1 MVSASQLRAG
11 MAIRHEGQIYKVMAA
26 EYHGGQG
33 KMGGGTHARLKNL
46 TTGTLWEHSFRAD
59 LKVEDLEVAKQSMD
73 FLYSD
78 DDLCYF
84 MNPDTFEQ
92 VGVSTSVIG
101 PQAQFLAPETR
112 VPVEFVE
119 GQPVSVLF
127 PDIIEVQVAATA
139 PPVHAQQDST
149 WKAAQLDNGVEV
161 MVPQFIKAG
170 ERIRLDLNSL
180 KYVERA
186 RGR

>member
-1 MVSASQLRAG
+1 MVPASQLRAG

-46 TTGTLWEHSFRAD
+46 TTGTLWEHSFRAE

-92 VGVSTSVIG
+92 VGVSRSVIG
-101 PQAQFLAPETR
+101 AQAQFLTPEMR

-119 GQPVSVLF
+119 GQPMSVLF
-127 PDIIEVQVAATA
+127 PDIIEIQVADTA

-149 WKAAQLDNGVEV
+149 WKAAKLENGVEV
-161 MVPQFIKAG
+161 MVPQFIKMG
-170 ERIRLDLNSL
+170 ERIRLDLSSL
-180 KYVERA
+180 KYLERA